1 MSKQHLSRHI
11 NNTMAEVI
19 LKKDVLLRDF
29 RLLLQEKVRDDGKQD
44 IMLLYLGDEEK
55 EEVTT

>member
-1 MSKQHLSRHI
+1 M
-11 NNTMAEVI
+11 
-19 LKKDVLLRDF
+19 KKDVLLRDF